1 MKKEEDKNVDINE
14 AEILEAW
21 SASEY
26 EREPKPIKK
35 KKKVV
40 RRKKKICKNVVDI
53 NHFRAENV
61 KQYNNRLKASA
72 ISHELADF
80 MGLSYNRSDGFV
92 TMTKREIL
100 RFMTDYV
107 KRHNLSDPRN
117 RRRINPDAKLQSLL
131 KIPVGEQL
139 NFFNLQKY
147 LRPHLF

>member
-1 MKKEEDKNVDINE
+1 M
-14 AEILEAW
+14 EAW
-21 SASEY
+21 DVCNMKT
-26 EREPKPIKK
+26 EPKPI

-40 RRKKKICKNVVDI
+40 RRKKVVKSKKVTDI
-53 NHFRAENV
+53 DHFRAENV
-61 KQYNNRLKASA
+61 KQYNNSLKASA

-80 MGLSYNRSDGFV
+80 MGLSYKRSDGFV

-100 RFMTDYV
+100 RYMTDYV

-131 KIPVGEQL
+131 KIPLGEQL
-139 NFFNLQKY
+139 TFFNLQKY